1 MGKNASDPEYLM
13 RHAEYHGIWKL
24 EESFERMAVP
34 RLRAE
39 EGEGRGLRAL
49 WCSHSKSMLRSLRL
63 SPLSPYPHRQP
74 WRPDSCVVEKIG
86 NNSQPGGN

>member
-39 EGEGRGLRAL
+39 EGEGRGAACLVVFSQQVNAAVTDAI
-49 WCSHSKSMLRSLRL
+49 SFVSLP
-63 SPLSPYPHRQP
+63 SPTAMAA
-74 WRPDSCVVEKIG
+74 
-86 NNSQPGGN
+86 